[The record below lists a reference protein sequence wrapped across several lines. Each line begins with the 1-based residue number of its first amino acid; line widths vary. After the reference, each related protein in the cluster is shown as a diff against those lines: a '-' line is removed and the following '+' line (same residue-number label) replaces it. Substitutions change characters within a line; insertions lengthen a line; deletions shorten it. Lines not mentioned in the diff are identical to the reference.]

1 MKLFIMKQ
9 YKELNN
15 PNRKRNL
22 NFKKSTLVETNVFFI
37 KAHQQTQP
45 NKPFATPPRQAHWPR
60 ASMSFTVD
68 THFDLLH
75 DNGCTEL
82 YKENESLS

>member
-1 MKLFIMKQ
+1 MSGDQFCFL
-9 YKELNN
+9 
-15 PNRKRNL
+15 
-22 NFKKSTLVETNVFFI
+22 

-45 NKPFATPPRQAHWPR
+45 NKPFAPPRQAHWQR
-60 ASMSFTVD
+60 ASTSFTLD
-68 THFDLLH
+68 THFDPLH